1 MICNPDPTKLL
12 SFICYGRNDNY
23 MGNFKW
29 RLATVLNKHAQNA
42 YILGAEHEVEVI
54 VADWGSE
61 VPLWQVLDLTPEA
74 RKLTKFMIVPPGLAA
89 ECNKDAIF
97 PAGFPSNAAARRSS
111 GKYLMMADA
120 DAYFPLA
127 SMSKLL
133 WHLRSG
139 SLHNY
144 KLNESFFWGSK
155 FHVPQEFVK
164 ENPGLEQVDA
174 HIASNWLS
182 YRREIVSKTEFRGVG
197 VALLMHR
204 DIWFATRGWDE
215 RLIYWGW
222 NDIDWHKRLCSRYV
236 WDDLECHGLPI
247 FHLEHYV
254 DRFKTHEQEN
264 PRKYNPREEPASFAP
279 NPENW
284 GLRDHKLEVVDGYG
298 RPASST
304 ESLTLKAPQIEKPSY
319 KPVSEIIVSSPIY
332 SSEINSNVAFDSK
345 PLSHELELGEV
356 IRNFQPVRVVDL
368 ECGTG
373 KRTRFFAQWP
383 CIKEVV
389 AVDKWNREEVADGR
403 ITDSVNRI
411 PNDPFKEFIA
421 ACKLSNISN
430 KVTCFRGDILEA
442 AKANS
447 EASKFDLVYIPALSS
462 PSLVTETI
470 RTWSR
475 LLSTRG
481 IICGAGWSDSENQSR
496 IRDAVMYLQNE
507 LQMKPMYH
515 EDFWFLC
522 KTVET
527 STSVPS
533 NSIVR

>member
-1 MICNPDPTKLL
+1 
-12 SFICYGRNDNY
+12 

-42 YILGAEHEVEVI
+42 YTLGAEHEVEVI

-97 PAGFPSNAAARRSS
+97 PAGFPSNAAARRST

-144 KLNESFFWGSK
+144 RLNESFFWGSK
-155 FHVPQEFVK
+155 FHVPQDFVK
-164 ENPGLEQVDA
+164 QDPGLEQVDA

-182 YRREIVSKTEFRGVG
+182 YRREIVSKTQFSGAG

-204 DIWFATRGWDE
+204 DMWFATRGWDE

-247 FHLEHYV
+247 FHLEHYA

-264 PRKYNPREEPASFAP
+264 PRKYNPREEPTSFAP
-279 NPENW
+279 NPDNW
-284 GLRDHKLEVVDGYG
+284 GLNDYTLEIVDGYG
-298 RPASST
+298 RPASSR
-304 ESLTLKAPQIEKPSY
+304 ESMGLENPPIEIPKY
-319 KPVSEIIVSSPIY
+319 KPMSEIVKSSPIY
-332 SSEINSNVAFDSK
+332 SSQVNSTSGQDLK
-345 PLSHELELGEV
+345 PLLHELELGEV
-356 IRNFQPVRVVDL
+356 IRNFQPSRVVDL
-368 ECGTG
+368 ECGLG
-373 KRTRFFAQWP
+373 QRTRFFAQWP
-383 CIKEVV
+383 SIKEIV
-389 AVDKWNREEVADGR
+389 AIDKWNREEVIDGR
-403 ITDSVNRI
+403 ITESVNRI
-411 PNDPFKEFIA
+411 PNDPLKEFIA
-421 ACKLSNISN
+421 SCKLSNIFE
-430 KVTCFRGDILEA
+430 KVTCFRGSILEA
-442 AKANS
+442 ATANPRS
-447 EASKFDLVYIPALSS
+447 SKFDLVYVPILSS
-462 PSLVTETI
+462 PSLTVEAI
-470 RTWSR
+470 RAWAM
-475 LLSTRG
+475 LLSDKG
-481 IICGAGWSDSENQSR
+481 IICGAGWSNTESQSR
-496 IRDAVMYLQNE
+496 VRDIVTCLQSE
-507 LQMKPMYH
+507 LRMKPMYH

-522 KTVET
+522 RSAEVAV
-527 STSVPS
+527 SAP
-533 NSIVR
+533 I